1 MRERCQFDSIFRA
14 LSTWRYPGDR
24 LCLVLDYLS
33 ELPLPSVSVK
43 KISSLEDSNLFQCKR
58 KLGDGHITAAIK
70 VLSSSGVR
78 PFSPDTLLALESKHP
93 LAPLRRHLIYLAR
106 RALSS

>member
-70 VLSSSGVR
+70 VLSSSGVA
-78 PFSPDTLLALESKHP
+78 PFFLDTLQTLEAKHP
-93 LAPLRRHLIYLAR
+93 FTPLQSHL
-106 RALSS
+106 LSPAIRTHLP